1 MKKKIYLLVLF
12 FSVLAISAL
21 AQFKKTDTLKIL
33 LSAEKQDSN
42 KVTLLWQLAKEYQDN
57 KPDTALLLAEEALQL
72 ARRIKFIEGESKS
85 VALLAAAQYYL
96 GNYPKALENYLL
108 KLKIEEKRKI
118 PKDYSVALN
127 NIGLMYVLLGE
138 YDDAIIYLHKSDS
151 VETANNLN
159 YIKHSVM
166 LNLGEAY
173 FRKNNLDS
181 SYTYFNKS
189 LELAKASGTS
199 DEVAMSQVGVGNAL
213 AKQNN
218 NSNAL
223 EYYTIAIQSL
233 KGSTNED
240 LFCEATLGIAKVYG
254 ALNKSDSAMYYA
266 KQSYFIGKKDGF
278 ISRQLDASQYLVEIF
293 KQRNNADSALVYLQQ
308 SISLKDSLMGQDK
321 IRQSQIISSSEQ
333 LRQLQI
339 AEEKRIAKAERKKQ
353 LQLLFI
359 GIFIPIFFLFT
370 LYVSRMKIHV
380 RIIKFLGIISLLLL
394 FEYLTLFLHPFVVE
408 LTHHT
413 PILEMLIFVTIAAFL
428 IPLHHRLEG
437 WLIKKLTS
445 THKPFFEGKF
455 KLITKKIKARK

>member
-1 MKKKIYLLVLF
+1 MKKKIYLLILLL
-12 FSVLAISAL
+12 SVFVASVF
-21 AQFKKTDTLKIL
+21 AQLKKTDTLKIL
-33 LSAEKQDSN
+33 LNAEKQDTN
-42 KVTLLWQLAKEYQDN
+42 RVALLWQLAKQYQDN
-57 KPDTALLLAEEALQL
+57 KPDTALLIAEQALQL
-72 ARRIKFIEGESKS
+72 AKRINYIEGESKA

-138 YDDAIIYLHKSDS
+138 YNEAIVYLHKSDS
-151 VETANNLN
+151 VETVHNLN

-189 LELAKASGTS
+189 LEIAKTSGTS
-199 DEVAMSQVGVGNAL
+199 DEVAMSQVGVANAL

-218 NSNAL
+218 NAAAL
-223 EYYTIAIQSL
+223 NYYTTAIQGL
-233 KGSTNED
+233 KSSTNED
-240 LFCEATLGIAKVYG
+240 LLCEATLGIAKVYE
-254 ALNKSDSAMYYA
+254 ALNKNDSAMYYA

-278 ISRQLDASQYLVEIF
+278 ISRQLDAAQYLVEIF
-293 KQRNNADSALVYLQQ
+293 TYRNNADSALVYLQQ

-321 IRQSQIISSSEQ
+321 IRQSQIISSTEQ

-339 AEEKRIAKAERKKQ
+339 AEEKRLAKAERKKQ

-359 GIFIPIFFLFT
+359 GIFIPLFFLFT
-370 LYVSRMKIHV
+370 LYISSTKINS

-408 LTHHT
+408 LTNHT

-428 IPLHHRLEG
+428 IPLHHKLEG
-437 WLIKKLTS
+437 WLIKKLTA
-445 THKPFFEGKF
+445 TQNPYFDGKF
-455 KLITKKIKARK
+455 KLTTKKFISKK